1 MFGKFSQLHVHY
13 RSSSLSRDDRPW
25 WRRRRIRAGDRAP
38 DVLFADTRSGARM
51 TLFSLMRP
59 LHPIVLFNGVPD
71 SQRLC
76 SRLRLLNVEAYELN
90 AAWTKT
96 EPAKTQ
102 LVDVYG
108 DFGALYHL
116 RSDFL
121 CLIRPDGHVG
131 LVQEPFHQ
139 TRLIDYLAHISA
151 PSEVRRCFV

>member
-1 MFGKFSQLHVHY
+1 
-13 RSSSLSRDDRPW
+13 
-25 WRRRRIRAGDRAP
+25 
-38 DVLFADTRSGARM
+38 M

-59 LHPIVLFNGVPD
+59 LHPIVLFNDVPD

-102 LVDVYG
+102 LADVYG

-131 LVQEPFHQ
+131 LVQETFHR
-139 TRLIDYLAHISA
+139 TRLIDYLLTSA
-151 PSEVRRCFV
+151 RPQRCGAVLSSME